1 MGKLKQ
7 HLLFKGAGLKLHEH
21 EETLK
26 SFEETINAL
35 NHDVIVNTE
44 HLNDGKTILSISGSK
59 FKDYSD
65 FLGVYHKVNLFIW
78 PDGKYEVRINVVDKV
93 ESGTIKRGNTDN
105 IRELIRKICTDSPYV
120 VCKGLTS
127 EKYQN
132 LFSKLGYQP
141 KKLSVNRHAN
151 CSIWYIPDIRP
162 RRADLSES
170 CLKCRT
176 LAFKLDETIS
186 RSKNAPHASIRRSA
200 KSRHRIDFISP
211 SSKKPRVKNVRRER
225 QYFQTI
231 AKKYWKKSKVQLN
244 DEQSNELLQLV
255 EAVQCH
261 GEDELENIYE
271 EAEKSGTGR
280 GKVLREV

>member
-1 MGKLKQ
+1 M
-7 HLLFKGAGLKLHEH
+7 
-21 EETLK
+21 
-26 SFEETINAL
+26 
-35 NHDVIVNTE
+35 
-44 HLNDGKTILSISGSK
+44 
-59 FKDYSD
+59 
-65 FLGVYHKVNLFIW
+65 
-78 PDGKYEVRINVVDKV
+78 
-93 ESGTIKRGNTDN
+93 
-105 IRELIRKICTDSPYV
+105 
-120 VCKGLTS
+120 
-127 EKYQN
+127 
-132 LFSKLGYQP
+132 
-141 KKLSVNRHAN
+141 N

-176 LAFKLDETIS
+176 LAFKLDETIF

-211 SSKKPRVKNVRRER
+211 SSKKARVKNVRRER

-231 AKKYWKKSKVQLN
+231 AKKYWKVQLN
-244 DEQSNELLQLV
+244 DEESKELSQLV

-280 GKVLREV
+280 EKVLREVWKMDHLNFVQDQGKSGNKINWHCSLLVGKYILNNK